1 MARDFSPIELRVLW
15 NRLIAI
21 VDEAAATLVRTS
33 FSTLVRES
41 NDFACVLFDA
51 QGRSLAQNSA
61 AIPSFIGTLPITM
74 RHFLAR
80 FPADSLRPGDVLIT
94 NDPWLATGHLPD
106 ITIAR
111 PIFRN
116 GQLVAFSG
124 SVAHSPDIGGR
135 IRSPDARQVYEEG
148 LRIPPMK
155 LYAAG
160 QRNELLLELLEANV
174 RVPRQVTGDLLAQ
187 VAANELLARRLL
199 VLLDEQGLDD
209 LGELAR
215 VIQERSARAMR
226 RAIAALPDG
235 SYEGEAHPDGLD
247 EPLDI
252 RLRLTIAGEEITVDY
267 AGSSPQVDYAVNT
280 VLNYTFAYTAYPLK
294 CITSPAIPN
303 NEGSFEPIRVS
314 APEGSLLNP
323 RFPAPVGGRALIG
336 HFLAAA
342 IFQALAPVAPAAV
355 QAASGSPLW
364 CLHLTGEERG
374 RAFSSINFL
383 NGGQGASLRQDGLSC
398 LSFPSNV
405 ANTPVEVMEA
415 LAPLVV
421 ERKALR
427 PDSGG
432 AGRQRGGLGQ
442 ELQVRIT
449 AEQPVTVAFLADR
462 LRRPADGLLGGG
474 PGASGQVLLN
484 GAPINPKR
492 QIVVKGGDTLLLA
505 TPGGGGFGE
514 PPERDQQALAQDL
527 ANGLV
532 APEAAAGVYGA
543 GRVAPAEPE

>member
-1 MARDFSPIELRVLW
+1 GA
-15 NRLIAI
+15 
-21 VDEAAATLVRTS
+21 
-33 FSTLVRES
+33 
-41 NDFACVLFDA
+41 
-51 QGRSLAQNSA
+51 
-61 AIPSFIGTLPITM
+61 
-74 RHFLAR
+74 
-80 FPADSLRPGDVLIT
+80 
-94 NDPWLATGHLPD
+94 
-106 ITIAR
+106 
-111 PIFRN
+111 
-116 GQLVAFSG
+116 
-124 SVAHSPDIGGR
+124 
-135 IRSPDARQVYEEG
+135 
-148 LRIPPMK
+148 
-155 LYAAG
+155 
-160 QRNELLLELLEANV
+160 RNELLLELLQANV
-174 RVPRQVTGDLLAQ
+174 RVPQQVVGDLLAQ
-187 VAANELLARRLL
+187 VAANELLARRLTA
-199 VLLDEQGLDD
+199 LLDEQGLED

-215 VIQERSARAMR
+215 AIQERSSRAMR

-235 SYEGEAHPDGLD
+235 SYAGEAHPDGLD
-247 EPLDI
+247 APLDI
-252 RLRLTIAGEEITVDY
+252 RLRLTIAGEEIAVDY
-267 AGSSPQVDYAVNT
+267 SGSSSQVDYAVNT
-280 VLNYTFAYTAYPLK
+280 VLNYTFAYTAYPIK

-314 APEGSLLNP
+314 APEGSILNP

-383 NGGQGASLRQDGLSC
+383 NGGQGASLRQDGLSS

-415 LAPLVV
+415 LAPVEV

-449 AEQPVTVAFLADR
+449 AEQPVTAAFLADR
-462 LRRPADGLLGGG
+462 LRQPAPGLRGGG
-474 PGASGQVLLN
+474 PGAPGRVLLN
-484 GAPINPKR
+484 GQPINPKR
-492 QIVVKGGDTLLLA
+492 QIVVKGGDRLLLA

-514 PPERDQQALAQDL
+514 PAERERRALRRDL

-532 APEAAAGVYGA
+532 SAEAATGVYGA
-543 GRVAPAEPE
+543 ERLVPDEPR